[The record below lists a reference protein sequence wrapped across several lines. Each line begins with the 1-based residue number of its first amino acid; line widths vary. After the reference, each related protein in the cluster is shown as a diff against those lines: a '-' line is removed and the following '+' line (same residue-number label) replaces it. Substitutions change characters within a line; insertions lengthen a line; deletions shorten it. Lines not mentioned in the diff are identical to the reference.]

1 MKVKFKATKN
11 YTSIETFLKAK
22 GFSGR
27 LLPTYLNNLN
37 LIRVNNKTSNLKDKI
52 ILGSSIEIELT
63 KETNKLV
70 LIDKPVDIAYEDP
83 YLMIVNKPHNLSST
97 PNKATIDNNLSGII
111 ANYFRNIK
119 LKSKIH
125 LINRLDAE
133 TSGIVLVAKHQLIH
147 SLLSE
152 VKIVSKYRAKLT
164 GAIKPLRGIIEK
176 RITKLDEVKQR
187 IESADGSLSVT
198 KYVVKYVSNNES
210 NVEAE
215 LIKGKSP
222 QLRLHFKLM
231 GFPIVGDKIYGGA
244 GKILHLQNYF
254 IKFKHPITNRIISVK
269 LKREWI

>member
-1 MKVKFKATKN
+1 MKVKFKAAKN

-37 LIRVNNKTSNLKDKI
+37 LIRVNNKTSNLEDKI
-52 ILGSSIEIELT
+52 MRGSSIEIELT

-70 LIDKPVDIAYEDP
+70 LVNKTLDVAYEDA

-97 PNKATIDNNLSGII
+97 PTKATVDNNLSGII
-111 ANYFRNIK
+111 ANYFRNTK

-125 LINRLDAE
+125 LVNRLDAE

-152 VKIVSKYRAKLT
+152 VKIVSKYRAKLI
-164 GAIKPLRGIIEK
+164 GVIKPLNGIIEK
-176 RITKLDEVKQR
+176 RITKLADAKQR

-198 KYVVKYVSNNES
+198 KYVAKHVANNES

-231 GFPIVGDKIYGGA
+231 GFPIVGDKLYGGV
-244 GKILHLQNYF
+244 GKILNLQNYF